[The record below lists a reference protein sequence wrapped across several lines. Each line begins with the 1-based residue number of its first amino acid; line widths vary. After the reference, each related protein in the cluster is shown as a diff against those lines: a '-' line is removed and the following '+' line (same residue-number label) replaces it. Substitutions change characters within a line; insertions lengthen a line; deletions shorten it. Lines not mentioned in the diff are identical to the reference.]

1 MMKKSVLRFQCGAQ
15 SARASAG
22 FLAQFYSR
30 CWFTI
35 PQLPQT
41 APKFKLLTAQSSQS
55 VLRFWL
61 LFQLRFISG
70 IISSPKKELRPLK
83 RKRRLQCI
91 QNNLRSCKKQ
101 TFCYALPCLNAAYR
115 FPVLLSINI
124 SISFC
129 RLLPQR
135 KIIFYGNDLHI
146 FADGNSYS
154 HYE

>member
-1 MMKKSVLRFQCGAQ
+1 MKKSVLRFQCGAQ

-22 FLAQFYSR
+22 FLAQFCSR

-61 LFQLRFISG
+61 LFPLRFISG

-83 RKRRLQCI
+83 RKMRLQCI
-91 QNNLRSCKKQ
+91 QNNLRSCKNRP
-101 TFCYALPCLNAAYR
+101 FVMLCLASM
-115 FPVLLSINI
+115 LLIAFQFYYQSTYQY
-124 SISFC
+124 
-129 RLLPQR
+129 LLP
-135 KIIFYGNDLHI
+135 IITTAQNYILW
-146 FADGNSYS
+146 
-154 HYE
+154 

>member
-22 FLAQFYSR
+22 FLAQFCSR

-61 LFQLRFISG
+61 LFPLRFISG

-83 RKRRLQCI
+83 RKKAITMHSKQSAILQKTDLLLC
-91 QNNLRSCKKQ
+91 
-101 TFCYALPCLNAAYR
+101 FALPQCR
-115 FPVLLSINI
+115 LSLSSFIINQHINI
-124 SISFC
+124 F
-129 RLLPQR
+129 LP
-135 KIIFYGNDLHI
+135 IITTAQNYILW
-146 FADGNSYS
+146 
-154 HYE
+154 